1 VDLERPA
8 DVAADW
14 HRLEEQSLARLQPDD
29 RRAYARARSLFPNR
43 GRPRSAPGRRDGPTE
58 PLSLSERQAQLR
70 SRRLVVEAMARE
82 AGYRSAADFAIALLR
97 EQANRPLALEVR
109 ALRERQDLLEDIGE
123 GRARPEDLRAIA
135 DDVLRTAYRRWTLPP
150 VWLPPSAPS
159 EATSWNAFTPLG
171 ASPREGLPRGGQ
183 AMLLVQPVDREGW
196 PLSQLDEPPDFDYL
210 VRLRADRLGCTVI
223 TRRTDAWGFLA
234 VFPAVD
240 AAVLAARSIRMELSE
255 ASPPLHFRMA
265 LHVGPLTGTLG
276 GFPSRDLQV
285 CEALLL
291 IAGSDQVLLTAAAR
305 RALVKATGPDDGV
318 VGHGSRVLPILEAE
332 EVWELDP
339 PQPAAE
345 FVQAGLAVVFERM
358 ARVPFVALPDLV
370 GRAVTEVRRGSRLIT
385 FVGPGGSG
393 ATRVSFQVAA
403 TLSRRI
409 TSFHVV
415 DLAAVVDR
423 SRFAKVVAEAL
434 EVRMPEDD
442 ALDPLVARLGTGRPL
457 LLLDSCDRAL
467 AESRH
472 LVERLLPSCP
482 RLTVLATATEPL
494 SLPDETTVN
503 LRLLSVPARDPGPVR
518 AVDVDSS
525 EAGRLFLTKAGEVS
539 ARYRLAEAQA
549 GAVAELCTLLQGL
562 PMAIELLAAMTATS
576 AVPPGR
582 LAEDLEAYLERQTGV
597 PVPALPRDR
606 LLQLA
611 ISWRLR
617 KLSQQSRG
625 LELVVLLLSLFPAD
639 FDAEAARF
647 VCSAG
652 TSQPA
657 EFEEELRSLVRQGF
671 VQAVEGGVAG
681 ARYRI
686 PESVRLECDAL
697 RRYRHDLEPD
707 VERARSR
714 FAIHFARQLEREI
727 DAVHGPDQQRWID
740 RLRREIPNFRAALLW
755 SRTQAGQSETWA
767 SLAAAYARFLLQI
780 GHTEEAWRTVDDG
793 LRRRTLAPAVRLPLL
808 VQAGLVA
815 WRLGQLDGA
824 DRFFSEAAGLAA
836 ELGDV
841 DRRAR
846 ALDQLADVAIARGDL
861 AEARRLG
868 GLALAA
874 ARQTGSLSRMS
885 FCEFSLGLAAL
896 RAGDRAAA
904 GEHLQASLDM
914 RRHPDHPNRLRVAIS
929 LLGLAEL
936 AVARQD
942 LDTAREHLLE
952 ALGIYVAGWDRWGIG
967 SALCMC
973 AVLAAAAGDGEG
985 AVRLHTAAQRVF
997 RDMGQPVPAT
1007 WRPAVDPAVA
1017 AARAGLPQ
1025 RWLENA
1031 QLRGREMDERRAIDY
1046 ALELLRGP
1054 APAPA
1059 DMAAAATIRSTQ
1071 RT

>member
-1 VDLERPA
+1 MDPEGPA

-14 HRLEEQSLARLQPDD
+14 RRLEEQSLARLQPDD

-43 GRPRSAPGRRDGPTE
+43 GRPRSGTGRRDGNTE
-58 PLSLSERQAQLR
+58 PLSLVERQAQLR
-70 SRRLVVEAMARE
+70 SRRLLVDAMARE
-82 AGYRSAADFAIALLR
+82 AGYRSPADLAIALLR
-97 EQANRPLALEVR
+97 EPANRPLLLDVR
-109 ALRERQDLLEDIGE
+109 ALRDRPDLLEDIDE
-123 GRARPEDLRAIA
+123 GRARPEDVRAIV
-135 DDVLRTAYRRWTLPP
+135 DDVLRAAYRRWTLPP
-150 VWLPPSAPS
+150 VWLPPSAPTG
-159 EATSWNAFTPLG
+159 ATSWNAFTPLG
-171 ASPREGLPRGGQ
+171 AAPLEGLPRGSH
-183 AMLLVQPVDREGW
+183 AMLLVQPVDAEGW
-196 PLSQLDEPPDFDYL
+196 PLSQLDEQPDFDYL

-223 TRRTDAWGFLA
+223 TRRSDAWGFLA
-234 VFPAVD
+234 AFPTVD
-240 AAVLAARSIRMELSE
+240 DAVLAARSIRTELSE

-265 LHVGPLTGTLG
+265 LHVGPLTGSLG

-291 IAGSDQVLLTAAAR
+291 VAGPDQVLLTAAGR
-305 RALVKATGPDDGV
+305 RALVKATGPDEGLV
-318 VGHGSRVLPILEAE
+318 SHGPRVLPILQEE

-339 PQPAAE
+339 PQPVE
-345 FVQAGLAVVFERM
+345 FEQAKLAVVFERM

-370 GRAVTEVRRGSRLIT
+370 GRAVTAVRGGSRLVT

-409 TSFHVV
+409 TAFHVV

-423 SRFAKVVAEAL
+423 TRFAKVVAEAL

-442 ALDPLVARLGTGRPL
+442 ALDPLVASLGSGRPL

-467 AESRH
+467 AESRS
-472 LVERLLPSCP
+472 LVELLLPSCP
-482 RLTVLATATEPL
+482 SLTVLATASEPL

-503 LRLLSVPARDPGPVR
+503 LRLLSVPARYPGPVR

-539 ARYRLAEAQA
+539 ARYRLSEAQA
-549 GAVAELCTLLQGL
+549 DAVAELCGLVQGL

-597 PVPALPRDR
+597 PAPALPRDR

-625 LELVVLLLSLFPAD
+625 LELVVLLLSLFPTD
-639 FDAEAARF
+639 FDAEAAQA

-652 TSQPA
+652 AREPA
-657 EFEEELRSLVRQGF
+657 SFEEDLRSLVRQGF
-671 VQAVEGGVAG
+671 VQAVDGRAAG

-686 PESVRLECDAL
+686 PESIRLECDAL

-714 FAIHFARQLEREI
+714 FAVHFARQAEREI

-755 SRTQAGQSETWA
+755 SRGQPGQSETWA

-793 LRRRTLAPAVRLPLL
+793 LRRRTLAPQVRLPLL

-824 DRFFSEAAGLAA
+824 ERFFSEAAGLAA

-861 AEARRLG
+861 AEARRLA

-896 RAGDRAAA
+896 RAGDWDGA
-904 GEHLQASLDM
+904 GLHLQASLDM
-914 RRHPDHPNRLRVAIS
+914 RRHPDHPNRLRVAVS

-942 LDTAREHLLE
+942 LGAARERLRE
-952 ALGIYVAGWDRWGIG
+952 ALRIYVAGWDRWGIG
-967 SALCMC
+967 SALCLG
-973 AVLAAAAGDGEG
+973 AVLVAAAGDPEG

-1007 WRPAVDPAVA
+1007 WRPTVDPAMA

-1025 RWLENA
+1025 RWLQNA
-1031 QLRGREMDERRAIDY
+1031 EQRGREMDERRAIDY
-1046 ALELLRGP
+1046 ALELLRRP
-1054 APAPA
+1054 PVPA
-1059 DMAAAATIRSTQ
+1059 DMAPAATIRPTQ